1 MPGPQAAWAPAA
13 ATLPATALAAQP
25 PRAAPTATDAS
36 SQVAT
41 EGVAAAGAATGTPA
55 TAASTAASADLA
67 TTPAA
72 PAAPAQP
79 SPADGA
85 ATPAAATGTTA
96 PAAATAPVAATPAAT
111 PAASSAEP
119 GTASPDAAAPAAT
132 TDAAPAPA
140 PTPTAPAG
148 ALQVGTVQHR
158 VAAAAQGATPAL
170 SDQLATK
177 LGEQLPAL
185 RAAGNGQHVLTL
197 HVDPEHFGPVRVVA
211 HISADAVRVELVGAT
226 DAARDALRQSLPDLR
241 RDLAA
246 TGLSSDVSLGADG
259 ADGSGTPG
267 GSADRRG
274 LAGPARPAAP
284 QPGATGLAGP
294 HDSHATRSPATAG
307 GLDLLV

>member
-1 MPGPQAAWAPAA
+1 
-13 ATLPATALAAQP
+13 
-25 PRAAPTATDAS
+25 
-36 SQVAT
+36 V
-41 EGVAAAGAATGTPA
+41 
-55 TAASTAASADLA
+55 
-67 TTPAA
+67 PAA
-72 PAAPAQP
+72 PAPAEQ
-79 SPADGA
+79 A
-85 ATPAAATGTTA
+85 A
-96 PAAATAPVAATPAAT
+96 PAADGVDGAT
-111 PAASSAEP
+111 
-119 GTASPDAAAPAAT
+119 APAAT

-140 PTPTAPAG
+140 PATTAPAA

-158 VAAAAQGATPAL
+158 AAAAAASAPAL
-170 SDQLATK
+170 SDQLAAK

-211 HISADAVRVELVGAT
+211 HISPDAVRVELVGVT

-267 GSADRRG
+267 GSADRQAP
-274 LAGPARPAAP
+274 AGPSRPAGP
-284 QPGATGLAGP
+284 RPGTTGTAGTADP
-294 HDSHATRSPATAG
+294 HATRSPATAG